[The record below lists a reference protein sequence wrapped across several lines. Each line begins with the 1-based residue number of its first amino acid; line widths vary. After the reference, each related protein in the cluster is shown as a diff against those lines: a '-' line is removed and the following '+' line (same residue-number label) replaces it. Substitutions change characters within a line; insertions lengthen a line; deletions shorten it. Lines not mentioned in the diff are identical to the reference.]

1 MDRLKLLDAS
11 LRAFDAS
18 APDVTPSLCLATR
31 YRSSSCRRCLDVCPA
46 AALVTSPWLELDP
59 DTCVS
64 CGACAAVCPTGAVG
78 RTVASAALRAEFQA
92 LAADESSTAVIVC
105 CRAEAAPLEGAPFVL
120 PCLGAL
126 ATSDVLA
133 AAALG
138 IKRLR
143 LVDGDCE
150 QCPEAVAGA
159 ALDQAVSTAR
169 DTLTVLQQTLHVD
182 RARLPGCADRAAPT
196 PPAVSR
202 RGLFG
207 YVAHGLS
214 RSVAAGVAPRAP
226 QRSISALHKQT
237 PPPAAHRRLL
247 HDLMALQ
254 SRGRGSAVRLPS
266 AVPLAAVI
274 VSPECDVCGLCLRY
288 CPHGAMA
295 IDGASVAAHAE
306 RCTACGLCAEV
317 CPRSALHLEPAMLP
331 PRRPPAPS
339 H

>member
-1 MDRLKLLDAS
+1 MTPPRRTS
-11 LRAFDAS
+11 
-18 APDVTPSLCLATR
+18 TPSLCLATR

-92 LAADESSTAVIVC
+92 RAADESSTAVIVC

-126 ATSDVLA
+126 ATGDLLG

-143 LVDGDCE
+143 LVGGDCA

-159 ALDQAVSTAR
+159 ALEQALSAAR
-169 DTLTVLQQTLHVD
+169 ETLTALQQTLRVE
-182 RARLPGCADRAAPT
+182 RESLPGCADRAAPT

-214 RSVAAGVAPRAP
+214 RSVAAGAAPRAP
-226 QRSISALHKQT
+226 ERSISALHKQT
-237 PPPAAHRRLL
+237 PAPAAHRRLL
-247 HDLMALQ
+247 RDLAALQ
-254 SRGRGSAVRLPS
+254 ARGRGGAVPLPA
-266 AVPLAAVI
+266 AVPLAGVT

-288 CPHGAMA
+288 CPHGALA
-295 IDGASVAAHAE
+295 LEGASVAAHAE

-317 CPRSALHLEPAMLP
+317 CPRSALRLEPATLAPLGP
-331 PRRPPAPS
+331 PS
-339 H
+339 SSL